1 MDQRQGSALTIPG
14 AIIIAAAI
22 IAVALIYVFKPA
34 QAPALTTQNVQQPQ
48 RIEITLTPITA
59 SDHIL
64 GNPNAA
70 VRIVEFSDPS
80 CPFCKTFH
88 PTMKKLIEE
97 YGPTG
102 NVAWVYRAFPL
113 DKPDAQGR
121 ILHPNAGRESQA
133 FECAAALGG
142 NGAFWKYVHR
152 LYEITPSD
160 QGKSLDQ
167 KLLPDIAQFA
177 GLDAVSFNECLTS
190 GRFKEKIE
198 KQYLDGINAG
208 VSGTPTSIFVL
219 SKPAP
224 KSLDVI
230 IADLQV
236 QMGVPVIMSTD
247 RLRIVMSGAVPESAL
262 KAILEPLLMEV
273 K

>member
-1 MDQRQGSALTIPG
+1 MDSRPSHPLTIPG

-22 IAVALIYVFKPA
+22 IAVAIIYVKKPTVQPVVQPA
-34 QAPALTTQNVQQPQ
+34 QPEAKLVINVAP
-48 RIEITLTPITA
+48 ISS

-64 GNPNAA
+64 GNPNAQ
-70 VRIVEFSDPS
+70 VRIIEFTDPS
-80 CPFCKTFH
+80 CPFCKVFH
-88 PTMKKLIEE
+88 PTMKKLMEQ
-97 YGPTG
+97 YGPSG

-121 ILHPNAGRESQA
+121 VLHPNAGRESQA

-142 NGAFWKYVHR
+142 NDAFWKYAHR

-160 QGKSLDQ
+160 QGQSLDQ
-167 KLLPDIAQFA
+167 KLLPDIAKYA

-190 GRFKEKIE
+190 GRFKDKVE
-198 KQYLDGINAG
+198 KQYMDGVNAG
-208 VSGTPTSIFVL
+208 VSGTPTNIFVL

-224 KSLDVI
+224 KSLDII
-230 IADLQV
+230 IADLAV
-236 QMGVPVIMSTD
+236 QLRIPIEMSTD
-247 RLRIVMSGAVPESAL
+247 RLRILMSGAVPDTAI
-262 KAILEPLLMEV
+262 KAIIDPIVAEI

>member
-1 MDQRQGSALTIPG
+1 METRQSHPLSVPG

-22 IAVALIYVFKPA
+22 IAIAIIYVKKPVQEPVRSPA
-34 QAPALTTQNVQQPQ
+34 QQQKVEISLAPISST
-48 RIEITLTPITA
+48 
-59 SDHIL
+59 DHVL
-64 GNPNAA
+64 GNPNAPI
-70 VRIVEFSDPS
+70 RIVEFSDPS

-88 PTMKKLIEE
+88 PTMIKLMGE

-102 NVAWVYRAFPL
+102 KVAWVYRAFPL
-113 DKPDAQGR
+113 DKPDNQGR

-142 NGAFWKYVHR
+142 NEAFWKYANR
-152 LYEITPSD
+152 LYEVTPSD
-160 QGKSLDQ
+160 QGQSLDQ
-167 KLLPDIAQFA
+167 KELPNIAKFA

-198 KQYLDGINAG
+198 KQYLDGVNAG

-224 KSLDVI
+224 KSLDII
-230 IADLQV
+230 IADLALQLR
-236 QMGVPVIMSTD
+236 VPIMISSD
-247 RLRIVMSGAVPESAL
+247 RMRILMSGAVPEE
-262 KAILEPLLMEV
+262 AIKGVLEPLLAEI